1 MTRWFNSVSCL
12 VQQQRQRNDTN
23 DYNNNDDDN
32 GEDDTSDE
40 LFKDTGIILGKK
52 KIRVL
57 LREVKL

>member
-1 MTRWFNSVSCL
+1 MTRWFNSVSCS

-52 KIRVL
+52 NRVL
-57 LREVKL
+57 LR